1 VEETMNVATILKQK
15 GRDVATA
22 SSEASLM
29 DIVGDLARHKVGAMV
44 IVDAG
49 KRVVGIISERDIVRA
64 IATDG
69 AAVLSRS
76 ATMTHGVVTCTED
89 DTVAELMERMT
100 EGRFRHIP
108 VVVDGELV
116 GIVSIGDVVKARVNE
131 AEQEAEAMR
140 SYIATG

>member
-1 VEETMNVATILKQK
+1 MNVATILKQK

-76 ATMTHGVVTCTED
+76 ATDFMTHGVVTCTED